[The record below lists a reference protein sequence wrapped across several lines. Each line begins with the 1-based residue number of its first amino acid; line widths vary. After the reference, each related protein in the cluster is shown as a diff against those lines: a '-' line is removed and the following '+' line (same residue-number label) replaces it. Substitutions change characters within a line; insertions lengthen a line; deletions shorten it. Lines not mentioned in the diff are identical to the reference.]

1 MINNVELVVVSSQC
15 RQTTVVNNFGE
26 FLNFILIPV
35 VYGDRVKLEKK
46 RKKKKKKRSNVE
58 EILVSRSQL
67 LYRFDM
73 LHLFTSCGQFG
84 KSSPRALIAET
95 KKNLNSVGI
104 PSYSIPFWYRV
115 FSLGSYKKRGKKT
128 RMELRGNICRVSHN
142 EEKITFSHSATDA
155 A

>member
-46 RKKKKKKRSNVE
+46 KEKEEEKEIKRGRDPSFSY
-58 EILVSRSQL
+58 SRSQL

-73 LHLFTSCGQFG
+73 LHLFTSCGQFA

-115 FSLGSYKKRGKKT
+115 FSLGSYKKRG
-128 RMELRGNICRVSHN
+128 
-142 EEKITFSHSATDA
+142 EKNKNGITWKYLSRIA
-155 A
+155 

>member
-58 EILVSRSQL
+58 EILVSVIRIRN
-67 LYRFDM
+67 YYID
-73 LHLFTSCGQFG
+73 
-84 KSSPRALIAET
+84 
-95 KKNLNSVGI
+95 
-104 PSYSIPFWYRV
+104 SICF
-115 FSLGSYKKRGKKT
+115 
-128 RMELRGNICRVSHN
+128 
-142 EEKITFSHSATDA
+142 TFSRLA
-155 A
+155 ANLPNHLQEL